1 MMSSSCGRSSSHF
14 MVWFRPTNT
23 ASVHMKKGN
32 SFWLRTASENE
43 LSLSHVEATTKK
55 RGKCK
60 TTKWGQSVL
69 PNLSLM
75 SSVALKE
82 VGRYAGGTRKKEPK
96 GSNAFS

>member
-1 MMSSSCGRSSSHF
+1 
-14 MVWFRPTNT
+14 
-23 ASVHMKKGN
+23 MKKGN

-60 TTKWGQSVL
+60 ITKWGQSVL

-82 VGRYAGGTRKKEPK
+82 VGHYAGGTKKKEPK
-96 GSNAFS
+96 GSNAVS